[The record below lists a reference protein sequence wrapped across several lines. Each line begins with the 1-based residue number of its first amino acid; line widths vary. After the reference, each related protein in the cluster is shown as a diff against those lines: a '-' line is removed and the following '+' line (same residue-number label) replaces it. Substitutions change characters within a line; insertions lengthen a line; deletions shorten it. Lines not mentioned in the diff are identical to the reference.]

1 LDIVNNAVTNAKMAD
16 NAIGNAEM
24 LDNAITTTEILDGT
38 ITNADINVT
47 AGIIDTKLATI
58 STSGKV
64 SNSATTATASNTAGT
79 IVLRDASGNFSA
91 GTISATLNGNALTA
105 TSATSATSA
114 TTAGTASHLGGGAGG
129 SIPYQS
135 GAGTTAMLANG
146 TAGQVL
152 TSNGGTAAPSWSAF
166 TGWAIAGNLGT
177 NPSSNFIGTRD
188 DNDIV
193 FKANNVER
201 ARIESTTGHVKMGDA
216 NSGTIKATKEL
227 VFREDGDEYGTSI
240 LRLRN
245 RTTEN
250 GAIFETQP
258 ADPLI
263 SLVDFIFKTSL
274 NSSTTIQRN
283 IRFEARASMAKT
295 GSPSFHIGGV
305 SPDAPTLSVGDNY
318 SAFNSKVRI
327 GTYTTGT
334 VPIPVPTALLHLN
347 AGTAAPQTAPLKFT
361 AGTNLSSPED
371 GAVEYDGNL
380 YVTSSGTR
388 FTLARTLT
396 NTQTFDFPSTPL
408 NTSSDLTITI
418 NGASSGDVVLL
429 GVPAGSVNAD
439 SNYTAWV
446 SAANTITVRFNNYSN
461 GALDP
466 ASGTFRVSIL
476 KY

>member
-1 LDIVNNAVTNAKMAD
+1 MHGGGAGNPSWSQIV
-16 NAIGNAEM
+16 
-24 LDNAITTTEILDGT
+24 
-38 ITNADINVT
+38 NADIAAA
-47 AGIIDTKLATI
+47 AGIADSKLATI

-79 IVLRDASGNFSA
+79 IVLRDGSGNFAA
-91 GTISATLNGNALTA
+91 GTITANLTGTASSATNATNAANA
-105 TSATSATSA
+105 TL
-114 TTAGTASHLGGGAGG
+114 AGTATNLAGGLGG

-135 GAGTTAMLANG
+135 AANTTAMLANG

-166 TGWAIAGNLGT
+166 TAWAITGNLGT

-193 FKANNVER
+193 FKVNNIER
-201 ARIESTTGHVKMGDA
+201 ARIESTTGHVRMGDA

-258 ADPLI
+258 TNPLI

-305 SPDAPTLSVGDNY
+305 SPDAPTLSVGDSY
-318 SAFNSKVRI
+318 SAFNSSVRI
-327 GTYTTGT
+327 GSYSQGT
-334 VPIPVPTALLHLN
+334 VPIPPPTALLHLN
-347 AGTAAPQTAPLKFT
+347 GGTTVAGTAPLKFT
-361 AGTNLSSPED
+361 AGTNLSSVED
-371 GAVEYDGNL
+371 GAVEYDGTN
-380 YVTSSGTR
+380 YFVSSGGTR
-388 FTLARTLT
+388 YTLAKTLT
-396 NTQTFDFPSTPL
+396 TNPSLDFGST
-408 NTSSDLTITI
+408 NSGTYSDVTTTLS
-418 NGASSGDVVLL
+418 GAADGDALVL
-429 GVPAGSVNAD
+429 GVVNAAVAAGTD
-439 SNYTAWV
+439 YKAWV
-446 SAANTITVRFNNYSN
+446 SSANTVTVRFINNN
-461 GALDP
+461 GVTIDP
-466 ASGTFRVSIL
+466 PARNFRISIV